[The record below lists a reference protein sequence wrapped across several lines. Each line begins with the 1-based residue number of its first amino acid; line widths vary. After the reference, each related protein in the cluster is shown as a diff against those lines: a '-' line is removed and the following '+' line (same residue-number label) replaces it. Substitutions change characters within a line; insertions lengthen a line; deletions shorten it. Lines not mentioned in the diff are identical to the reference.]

1 MKSKIAKYLV
11 TFTLGLLLAFIIVV
25 LKDIFHST
33 SVKDTFHILTDAFF
47 VPGVLIAC
55 FGVLVIATNGGTF
68 DMLAYGVMQFF
79 NLFRK
84 DPTNRKYKTFYD
96 YKKAQEDKQIDF
108 WYLIIVGAILIG
120 ISLIFLAIYNNK

>member
-1 MKSKIAKYLV
+1 MKSKIAKYLI
-11 TFTLGLLLAFIIVV
+11 TFTLGILLAFVIMA
-25 LKDIFHST
+25 LKDIFHSA
-33 SVKDTFHILTDAFF
+33 SVKDIFHILTDAFF

-79 NLFRK
+79 RK

-96 YKKAQEDKQIDF
+96 YKKAQEDKKIEF